1 MSDVPGYETVSVLHT
16 KAEDCLYRFYLPRQI
31 WISFHREPF
40 KQHTQ
45 DGLNL
50 ENGKIFPNTL
60 TRTQKERNVGVRFWG
75 DCQEP
80 IRIKLVR
87 VRPVLLPPVHN
98 VLTAENLKTNYYHLC
113 CFLEVGLP
121 VLIHLRVVG
130 MSSKSQF
137 IRNNLLENQPETIS
151 YQILK
156 ILGVDSFRV
165 ILVVG
170 GHAKI

>member
-16 KAEDCLYRFYLPRQI
+16 KAEDCLYRSYLPRQI

-50 ENGKIFPNTL
+50 ENSKIFPNTL

-130 MSSKSQF
+130 ILRQVCLQRANSYEIIYSK
-137 IRNNLLENQPETIS
+137 IS
-151 YQILK
+151 LRRLAIK
-156 ILGVDSFRV
+156 F
-165 ILVVG
+165 
-170 GHAKI
+170 